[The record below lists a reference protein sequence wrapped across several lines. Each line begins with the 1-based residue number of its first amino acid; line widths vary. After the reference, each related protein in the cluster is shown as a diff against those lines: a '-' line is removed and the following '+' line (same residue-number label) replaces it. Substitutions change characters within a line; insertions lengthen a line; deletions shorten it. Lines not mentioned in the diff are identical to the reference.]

1 MKNLLK
7 LSLVAAIAL
16 TTVGA
21 YANNDDLAVNV
32 KTEKEKNVRVF
43 ITESQDINVTI
54 YGADNEV
61 LYQKKSKALR
71 GSSKT
76 YDLSAF
82 PDGNYSMKVESGSKL
97 AEYSINIE
105 NDKAS
110 VSAPSIKELFKPV
123 LTNENGVI
131 TLDLDNADK
140 SAVEVQILDE
150 YNDQVYANVFKDS
163 SKLVK
168 KFDTAKTPAKKLTF
182 IVKSKNQEYNK
193 TINVR

>member
-7 LSLVAAIAL
+7 ISLVAAIVL
-16 TTVGA
+16 TTAGA
-21 YANNDDLAVNV
+21 YANNDDLSLKV

-43 ITESQDINVTI
+43 INESQDINVTI
-54 YGADNEV
+54 YGSDNEV
-61 LYQKKSKALR
+61 LYQKKSQAIG

-97 AEYSINIE
+97 AEYAISIE

-131 TLDLDNADK
+131 TLNLDNEDR
-140 SAVEVQILDE
+140 SPVEVQILDE
-150 YNDQVYANVFKDS
+150 YNDQVYTNVFKNS

-168 KFDTAKTPAKKLTF
+168 RFDTAKTPAKKLTF
-182 IVKSKNQEYNK
+182 VVKSKDQEFNK
-193 TINVR
+193 TIDVR

>member
-182 IVKSKNQEYNK
+182 IVKSKNQEFNK